1 MNCDQYR
8 EAISADPS
16 FDGGAG
22 HLSECASCQA
32 YRQEMLELDKAISAA
47 LSIDVPELKMPELPD
62 VDTSNVVQLSKRLS
76 TETSEPSPKSR
87 CALRS

>member
-1 MNCDQYR
+1 MNCEQYR
-8 EAISADPS
+8 EAIGADPS

-32 YRQEMLELDKAISAA
+32 YRKEMLELEKMISGA

-62 VDTSNVVQLSKRLS
+62 IDTGNVVSLTKRRW
-76 TETSEPSPKSR
+76 TP
-87 CALRS
+87 